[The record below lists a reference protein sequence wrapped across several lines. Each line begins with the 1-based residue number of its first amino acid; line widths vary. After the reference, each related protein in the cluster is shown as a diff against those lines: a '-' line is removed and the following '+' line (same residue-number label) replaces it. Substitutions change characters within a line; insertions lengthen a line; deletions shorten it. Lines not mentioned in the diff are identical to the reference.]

1 MSWYLEFDHPETGP
15 QKVQLTEGAV
25 YKIGRGSA
33 SDSRVPDSALSRV
46 HCELTLSDGQ
56 PVLTDLESKAGTFV
70 GKERVH
76 RHQFSATSN
85 FQAGNTLFRLLNESE
100 LDAPTNF
107 SQAPAEVPDSSQLA
121 AELQAKGSI
130 DKYPLLELINEGGRN
145 LVFRTEDPESK
156 KTRAIKVIPT
166 VPGGSEDEERFMRAM
181 KMLQAVKD
189 PSLVKLYRAGRRANY
204 CWVLMEWFGT
214 GSIDDRAKS
223 HGIAGR
229 LDWKDAWRVA
239 YSISKSLEVLERNS
253 VAHRYIRPTNIL
265 YRESDDSWVLSDLVV
280 AKAEDV
286 SQSSMVTQ
294 HVFLPSNLAYTAP
307 ERLTG
312 DTTVAP
318 IISDIYSLGAVLT
331 EMLAGEPPFGYGKLK
346 DILPRLRG
354 EPNRVTPAA
363 QFGMNEMLMDLANR
377 MASPSASDRFGS
389 AKELWEEVGRVGRLT
404 GMKTV

>member
-1 MSWYLEFDHPETGP
+1 MSWYIEFEHPEDGP
-15 QKVQLTEGAV
+15 QKIELAASKV

-33 SDSRVPDSALSRV
+33 SDSRIPDPALSRV
-46 HCELTLSDGQ
+46 HCEVAFQDGQ
-56 PVLTDLESKAGTFV
+56 AVVTDLESKAGTFV
-70 GKERVH
+70 NKQRIH
-76 RHQFSATSN
+76 RHQFTAAGS
-85 FQAGNTLFRLLNESE
+85 FQAGNTLFQIVNESD

-107 SQAPAEVPDSSQLA
+107 SQAPAAGPDMEKLA
-121 AELQAKGSI
+121 AELKAKGAV
-130 DKYPLLELINEGGRN
+130 DKFPLIELINEGGRN
-145 LVFRTEDPESK
+145 LVFKTEDPESK
-156 KTRAIKVIPT
+156 KVRAIKVIPT
-166 VPGGSEDEERFMRAM
+166 VEGAGEDEERFLRAM

-189 PSLVKLYRAGRRANY
+189 PSLVKLYRAGRRSNY

-223 HGIAGR
+223 HGIDGR

-239 YSISKSLEVLERNS
+239 YSVSRSLEVLERNGIS
-253 VAHRYIRPTNIL
+253 HRYIRPTNIL

-286 SQSSMVTQ
+286 SQTSMVTQ

-312 DTTVAP
+312 DSSVPP
-318 IISDIYSLGAVLT
+318 IVSDIYSLGAVLT

-346 DILPRLRG
+346 DILPRLR
-354 EPNRVTPAA
+354 EAPRRVTPAA

-377 MASPSASDRFGS
+377 MASPNAADRFS
-389 AKELWEEVGRVGRLT
+389 TAKELWDEVERVGRLT